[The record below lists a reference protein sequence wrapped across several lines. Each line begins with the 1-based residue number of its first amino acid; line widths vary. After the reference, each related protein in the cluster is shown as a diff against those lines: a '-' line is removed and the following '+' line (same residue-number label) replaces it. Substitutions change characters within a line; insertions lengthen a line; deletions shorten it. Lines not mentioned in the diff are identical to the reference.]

1 MQTKVRAKEKEQ
13 EEEEEGKES
22 SRGRRAQSCLGGFL
36 ERASVSSVHGINDIE
51 GAVEQT
57 TFGKRIRGAEN
68 EGRRR
73 KV

>member
-13 EEEEEGKES
+13 EEEES

-36 ERASVSSVHGINDIE
+36 ERANVSSVHGINDIE
-51 GAVEQT
+51 GTVEQT
-57 TFGKRIRGAEN
+57 TFGERIRGAEN
-68 EGRRR
+68 EGGRR

>member
-13 EEEEEGKES
+13 EEEEES
-22 SRGRRAQSCLGGFL
+22 SRGRRAQSCLGSFL
-36 ERASVSSVHGINDIE
+36 ERTNVSSVRGINDIE

-57 TFGKRIRGAEN
+57 TFGERTRGAEN